1 MATSF
6 GIGRTVR
13 LINRV
18 VDETGKRVPQEY
30 MVGGEAV
37 WVRDTLDVPVGL
49 ARIIVHQSM
58 YKLDSAT
65 GIPAYKLGCREFDIP
80 IDDLPLKEAQRD
92 ELIDRPESQK
102 KKMKKEYINNPI
114 NPGQSRGP
122 QQIKPN
128 AEGAQPGEFGFR
140 D

>member
-1 MATSF
+1 MPSF
-6 GIGRTVR
+6 GLGATVR

-18 VDETGKRVPQEY
+18 TDEKGAKVPQEL

-37 WVRDTLDVPVGL
+37 WVRDTLDVPVGY
-49 ARIIVHQSM
+49 ARILVHQSM
-58 YKLDSAT
+58 YKLDSST
-65 GIPAYKLGCREFDIP
+65 GIPAYKLGCREFNIP
-80 IDDLPLKEAQRD
+80 VDDLPLKEIQRD
-92 ELIDRPESQK
+92 ELIDRPDAQK
-102 KKMKKEYINNPI
+102 KKMQLTHIANPI

-122 QQIKPN
+122 QQIRPN